1 MKLLAYINARFI
13 HFFLTFDTIL
23 HIVLFPEKYFI
34 QNVAI
39 YIYLFIKAKLTK
51 K

>member
-13 HFFLTFDTIL
+13 HFFLTFDIDITYYD
-23 HIVLFPEKYFI
+23 VLFPEKYFI

-39 YIYLFIKAKLTK
+39 YIYSKPN
-51 K
+51 